1 MTPGA
6 VTPGAVTPG
15 AVTSGDAASGVA
27 TSGAEAAT
35 PAATPGEIA
44 TGEAAAAAPA
54 PTDPMAPVPM
64 HAALMHPA
72 LMQPVPVQPPQPPPH
87 ATRRTTVILV
97 VALIVVLALITV
109 LGAIAVLST
118 RNPDAPPLS
127 DTPVKSLLSPMHFA
141 PVTGVHAAP
150 CEGLEAVPD
159 NSGTTCYQLDPG
171 VTVTTVQKI
180 ESVTEKDGTY
190 SIRLVLSPASR
201 QQIAELTRE
210 TVRQQLAI
218 VVGDQVIAAPR
229 VAQAITQDSLS
240 IAGFDKTQADAIM
253 ALLSGPT
260 SGQGS
265 GAPSSLPGQTGQQGQ
280 TGQPGQPGL
289 TPPGTPLPGQT
300 GTFPPTTPNTV
311 ATPPG
316 TPQNFTQPALGTLN
330 GGTPTAGTT
339 RFADCKQANDN
350 GYGPYTKGVHQE
362 YYWYVDADNDGVA
375 CDPGDLG

>member
-1 MTPGA
+1 
-6 VTPGAVTPG
+6 V
-15 AVTSGDAASGVA
+15 
-27 TSGAEAAT
+27 
-35 PAATPGEIA
+35 PGEIA
-44 TGEAAAAAPA
+44 TGEAATATPA
-54 PTDPMAPVPM
+54 PTSPMAPVPM
-64 HAALMHPA
+64 PPALMHPG

-97 VALIVVLALITV
+97 AALIVVLALSTV

-118 RNPDAPPLS
+118 QNPDAPPLS
-127 DTPVKSLLSPMHFA
+127 DTPVKSLRSPMHFA

-240 IAGFDKTQADAIM
+240 IAGFDKAQADAIM
-253 ALLSGPT
+253 ALLSGPA

-265 GAPSSLPGQTGQQGQ
+265 GAPSPSPPPGQAGQ
-280 TGQPGQPGL
+280 TGQPGQPVQPGL
-289 TPPGTPLPGQT
+289 ATPGAPFPGQT
-300 GTFPPTTPNTV
+300 GTFPPTTPTSF

-316 TPQNFTQPALGTLN
+316 TPQSFTTQPAFGTSG
-330 GGTPTAGTT
+330 GGTPTAGAP

-350 GYGPYTKGVHQE
+350 GYGPYTKGVHPE

>member
-1 MTPGA
+1 MPDK
-6 VTPGAVTPG
+6 
-15 AVTSGDAASGVA
+15 SDKKRRASKQA
-27 TSGAEAAT
+27 SSGAEAAT
-35 PAATPGEIA
+35 PAAEATIPAVAPGEIA
-44 TGEAAAAAPA
+44 TGEAATATLPPIPQAPIQ
-54 PTDPMAPVPM
+54 
-64 HAALMHPA
+64 PA
-72 LMQPVPVQPPQPPPH
+72 MPQDPH

-97 VALIVVLALITV
+97 VALIVVLALSAV

-118 RNPDAPPLS
+118 QNPDAPPLS
-127 DTPVKSLLSPMHFA
+127 GTPVQSLRSPMHFA

-150 CEGLEAVPD
+150 CEGMDAVPD
-159 NSGTTCYQLDPG
+159 NTGTTCYQLDPG

-180 ESVTEKDGTY
+180 ESVAEQDGTY

-218 VVGDQVIAAPR
+218 VVGDQVVAAPR

-240 IAGFDKTQADAIM
+240 IAGFDKAQADAIM
-253 ALLSGPT
+253 ALLSGPA

-265 GAPSSLPGQTGQQGQ
+265 AAPSPSPLP
-280 TGQPGQPGL
+280 GQPGQPGQ
-289 TPPGTPLPGQT
+289 TSQPGQPGQTGQTTPGTPLPGQT
-300 GTFPPTTPNTV
+300 GTFPSTPATTFT
-311 ATPPG
+311 TPPG
-316 TPQNFTQPALGTLN
+316 TPQSFTTQPAFGSSA
-330 GGTPTAGTT
+330 GVPTAGTM